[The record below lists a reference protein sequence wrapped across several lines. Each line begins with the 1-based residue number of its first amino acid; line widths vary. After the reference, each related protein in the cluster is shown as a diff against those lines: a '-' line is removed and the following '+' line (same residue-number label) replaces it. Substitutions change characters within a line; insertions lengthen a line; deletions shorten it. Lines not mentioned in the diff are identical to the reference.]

1 MLETFVLYFTFTI
14 TETVAAVNLI
24 LFQLAIVPCCSKYI
38 PILLRRMWIGF
49 FLFLLSAMSIAIISF
64 NVTKD
69 LEQAKYAN
77 AIHTCEENVW
87 TPYILVI
94 QEVLSGIG
102 FFSITGQIEIML
114 VQAPQNMQGI
124 LIGIMFVEFFF
135 PKLQI
140 T

>member
-1 MLETFVLYFTFTI
+1 
-14 TETVAAVNLI
+14 
-24 LFQLAIVPCCSKYI
+24 
-38 PILLRRMWIGF
+38 
-49 FLFLLSAMSIAIISF
+49 MSIAIISF